1 MGTPLVYSTT
11 SSAMTDVKD
20 MQPSPMGTSPLDST
34 ALPAM
39 TDIED
44 TQLSP
49 TETQS
54 VNDSIPLSS
63 VYKPE
68 AKDEERGFH
77 QQMTPPFCWLNPK
90 PGSRR
95 TCQPP
100 RVIALLDWKVW
111 LPLTATLVDKLANP
125 PTLANSMESEGQE
138 YPTWVKVLSSQKAAT
153 IGSVPYTHRQ
163 PQWCCNHS
171 SKHYKRTQHL
181 LEEEWWVLEDV
192 SRSASSER
200 FPRADALGQRG

>member
-77 QQMTPPFCWLNPK
+77 QQMTPPFLLAEPK
-90 PGSRR
+90 ARIKKDLS
-95 TCQPP
+95 
-100 RVIALLDWKVW
+100 
-111 LPLTATLVDKLANP
+111 ATQGASPARLEGLVAP
-125 PTLANSMESEGQE
+125 H
-138 YPTWVKVLSSQKAAT
+138 WH
-153 IGSVPYTHRQ
+153 IG
-163 PQWCCNHS
+163 
-171 SKHYKRTQHL
+171 
-181 LEEEWWVLEDV
+181 
-192 SRSASSER
+192 
-200 FPRADALGQRG
+200 G